1 MGIFLTILSGA
12 GQWLLKI
19 FLGGL
24 FNKVMTQIEDEAQ
37 HKLDAA
43 VVVAQ
48 SQADAAKTEVQ
59 IVKDQAAVKEKMD
72 AQVSKPEDPFGN
84 ENWNAKP

>member
-1 MGIFLTILSGA
+1 MSLLLSFLSGA

-24 FNKVMTQIEDEAQ
+24 FNKVITQVEDEAQ
-37 HKLDAA
+37 HKLDAS
-43 VVVAQ
+43 VIVAQ
-48 SQADAAKTEVQ
+48 SQSDAAKVEVQ

-72 AQVSKPEDPFGN
+72 STVPSKSDPFN
-84 ENWNAKP
+84 NTEWNK

>member
-1 MGIFLTILSGA
+1 MGTFFTSLLVGA

-24 FNKVMTQIEDEAQ
+24 FNKVMTQVEDEAQ

-43 VVVAQ
+43 VIVAQ
-48 SQADAAKTEVQ
+48 SQSDAAKVEVQ
-59 IVKDQAAVKEKMD
+59 IAQDQAAVKEKMD
-72 AQVSKPEDPFGN
+72 ALPEKPEDPFHNAEWN
-84 ENWNAKP
+84 E